1 MNSANRIDFST
12 ELHGIR
18 TGGQYCTGAE
28 NAILASGLRHAGPGS
43 ADWFACCHI
52 CDACGMLQRD
62 NYYSLRWAARNY
74 SAFALSCNA
83 ATRRIETRF

>member
-43 ADWFACCHI
+43 GDWFACCHI

-62 NYYSLRWAARNY
+62 NDYHPLGGA
-74 SAFALSCNA
+74 
-83 ATRRIETRF
+83 